1 MPEFILLCQDKKASL
16 ELRKATRAAH
26 LDYVA
31 KSENPVLLAGPL
43 LDDEGN
49 PEGSLLIISAKDK
62 KIARRFADNDPYALA
77 GLFARVEIR
86 PYLIVKAKI
95 ADK

>member
-1 MPEFILLCQDKKASL
+1 MPEFILLCQDKKAGL
-16 ELRKATRAAH
+16 ELREATRAAH

-49 PEGSLLIISAKDK
+49 PEGSLLIISADDK
-62 KIARRFADNDPYALA
+62 ESAKRFTDNDPYALA

-86 PYLIVKAKI
+86 PYLIVKANI

>member
-16 ELRKATRAAH
+16 ELRKATRTAH

-49 PEGSLLIISAKDK
+49 PEGSLLIISVEDNEAAK
-62 KIARRFADNDPYALA
+62 RFADNDPYALA

-86 PYLIVKAKI
+86 PYLIVKANI

>member
-1 MPEFILLCQDKKASL
+1 MPEFILLCHDKKASL
-16 ELRKATRAAH
+16 KLRKATRAAH

-62 KIARRFADNDPYALA
+62 DAARHFADNDPYALA

-86 PYLIVKAKI
+86 PYLIVKANI
-95 ADK
+95 AAK